1 LTFDAI
7 FIIFVLLVLKMCY
20 KQTTG
25 VEKMT
30 ADEIFLNTDFQ
41 RCVDFHGHICPG
53 LAIGYQ
59 AAKAGMAS
67 LQKNRAEDEE
77 LVAIVETDACGADAI
92 QVLTGC
98 TFGKGNFIF
107 RDHGK
112 HAFTLAGRKS
122 GRGVRIALKPGV
134 LEITERHRVLMDK
147 LRQDG
152 ATEEERKEFQE
163 LHLQKS
169 RFILEKSPEDLF
181 TIKPVNLSLPPKAR
195 IEPSKLCARCG
206 EPTMGSKLAKMEEL
220 EICRE
225 CLGEMEK

>member
-1 LTFDAI
+1 MI
-7 FIIFVLLVLKMCY
+7 
-20 KQTTG
+20 
-25 VEKMT
+25 VE
-30 ADEIFLNTDFQ
+30 EILSNADFQ
-41 RCVDFHGHICPG
+41 RCVHFHGHICPG
-53 LAIGYQ
+53 LAIGCRAAQ
-59 AAKAGMAS
+59 AALAG
-67 LQKNRAEDEE
+67 LREVRAEDEE

-134 LEITERHRVLMDK
+134 MELTERHRVLMDK

-152 ATEEERKEFQE
+152 ATEEERREFQE

-169 RFILEKSPEDLF
+169 RDLLEKSQEDLF
-181 TIKPVNLSLPPKAR
+181 TTRPVNLPLPPKAK
-195 IEPSKLCARCG
+195 IEPSKPCARCG
-206 EPTMGSKLAKMEEL
+206 EPTMGSKLARMDGL
-220 EICRE
+220 EICRG
-225 CLGEMEK
+225 CLGEMKK